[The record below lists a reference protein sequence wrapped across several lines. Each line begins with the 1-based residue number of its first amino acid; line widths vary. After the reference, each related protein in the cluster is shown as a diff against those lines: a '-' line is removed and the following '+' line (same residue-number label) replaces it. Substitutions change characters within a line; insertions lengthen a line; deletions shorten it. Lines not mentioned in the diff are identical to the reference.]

1 MKKRAVKLTDTDWIL
16 LNALWDKPPQMMGQI
31 VQTIRSSHDDVK
43 WSYKT
48 FYTYLNNLCGK
59 GLASFEICNVKADRL
74 YSANLTREQAM
85 KMESESL
92 LSHMEGTSLS
102 KFFAAM
108 ATSGQLTTQ
117 EQQHLKEFVDRLES
131 EVRQEN

>member
-31 VQTIRSSHDDVK
+31 VQTVRNSHQDVK

-59 GLASFEICNVKADRL
+59 GLAAYETCNAKADRL
-74 YSANLTREQAM
+74 YHPQITREQAM
-85 KMESESL
+85 KMESESI
-92 LSHMEGTSLS
+92 LSHMSGASLS

-108 ATSGQLTTQ
+108 AASGQLSAH
-117 EQQHLKEFVDRLES
+117 EQQQLREFVSRLES
-131 EVRQEN
+131 EERGD